1 VRLPASTI
9 APTFAP
15 VSPHT
20 MMQPLRLPPHTA
32 FKLLERLE
40 RAARGGDKEALLLF
54 ILKT

>member
-1 VRLPASTI
+1 
-9 APTFAP
+9 
-15 VSPHT
+15 